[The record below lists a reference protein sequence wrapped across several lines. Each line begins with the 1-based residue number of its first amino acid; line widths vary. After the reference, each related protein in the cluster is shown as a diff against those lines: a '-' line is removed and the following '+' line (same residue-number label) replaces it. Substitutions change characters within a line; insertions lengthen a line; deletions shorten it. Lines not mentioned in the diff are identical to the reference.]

1 MSEKIVS
8 GGQNRVFIRRGVDYR
23 PSHPW
28 SEGTRRLLDF
38 CRAEGLEFVPKWHG
52 RDEDGNE
59 IFEYIEGKVGNYPLP
74 EFLKNITAVVTAG
87 RTLRRFHDATAKL
100 TGDDTLRLQFGA
112 LDPVEVVCHGDFAP
126 YNCVFDSEGRI
137 KGQAS

>member
-1 MSEKIVS
+1 M
-8 GGQNRVFIRRGVDYR
+8 
-23 PSHPW
+23 
-28 SEGTRRLLDF
+28 LDF
-38 CRAEGLEFVPKWHG
+38 CRAEGLEFVPEWHG

-59 IFEYIEGKVGNYPLP
+59 IFEYIEGEVGNYPLP
-74 EFLKNITAVVTAG
+74 EFLKNMTAVVTAG

-100 TGDDTLRLQFGA
+100 IGDHTLRLQLGA

-137 KGQAS
+137 K